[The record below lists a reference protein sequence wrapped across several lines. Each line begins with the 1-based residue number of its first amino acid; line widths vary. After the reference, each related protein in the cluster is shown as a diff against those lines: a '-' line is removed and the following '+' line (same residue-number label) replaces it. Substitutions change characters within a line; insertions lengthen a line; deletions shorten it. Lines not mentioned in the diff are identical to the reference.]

1 MADICLKVLNEANNV
16 RITDDIENKM
26 PENLPDSETMKNTN
40 NKVELVIANESS
52 TNENG
57 NEIFRSNI
65 LY

>member
-1 MADICLKVLNEANNV
+1 MADICLKVLDEANNV

-26 PENLPDSETMKNTN
+26 PENLPDSEAMKNAN
-40 NKVELVIANESS
+40 DKVEPVIANESS
-52 TNENG
+52 TTKNG

>member
-26 PENLPDSETMKNTN
+26 PENLPDSETMENTN